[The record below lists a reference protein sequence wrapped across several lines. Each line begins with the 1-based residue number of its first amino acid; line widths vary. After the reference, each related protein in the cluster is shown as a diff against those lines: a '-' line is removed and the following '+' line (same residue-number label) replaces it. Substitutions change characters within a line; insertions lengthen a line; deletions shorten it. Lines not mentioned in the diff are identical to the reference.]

1 MPFVRISNLYKIYGP
16 NPQQA
21 VHALQEGQTKEEIL
35 NRTHHTVALQDVSV
49 DVERGETFVVMGLSG
64 SGKSTLV
71 RCLNRLI
78 EPTAGEITVDGEDV
92 LQMDEAQL
100 RDLRR
105 HRMSMVFQHF
115 GLLPHR
121 SVLDNVAYGL
131 WVQGV
136 GAAEREEQA
145 LKWLDIVGLQGYEN
159 YRPTELS
166 GGMQQRVGL
175 ARALCTDPEIL
186 LMDEA
191 FSALD
196 PLIRREMQDELIDLQ
211 GKLQKTIVFIT
222 HDLDEALRL
231 GDRIAIL
238 KDGKVVQ
245 IGTPE
250 QILIEPADDYVAD
263 FTADVN
269 LVPVLTARSV
279 MIRPRAVVS
288 PRSGPRVALRRM
300 EREGI
305 PDMFIVD
312 RNNHLQGLVTMGDA
326 IEAARRGETLL
337 ENLAYRDVPRVT
349 LDTVM
354 DELLPLAA
362 ASEWPIAVV
371 DEEDR
376 LLGII
381 PRIVMLSTLAGKLRT
396 NGNQAVDPQTVPE
409 SAVSLSQ

>member
-1 MPFVRISNLYKIYGP
+1 
-16 NPQQA
+16 
-21 VHALQEGQTKEEIL
+21 
-35 NRTHHTVALQDVSV
+35 
-49 DVERGETFVVMGLSG
+49 
-64 SGKSTLV
+64 
-71 RCLNRLI
+71 
-78 EPTAGEITVDGEDV
+78 
-92 LQMDEAQL
+92 
-100 RDLRR
+100 
-105 HRMSMVFQHF
+105 MSMVFQHF

-381 PRIVMLSTLAGKLRT
+381 PRTVMLSTLAGKLRT

>member
-1 MPFVRISNLYKIYGP
+1 MSLIRISHLFKIYGP
-16 NPQQA
+16 HPQQA
-21 VHALQEGQTKEEIL
+21 VRALQEGQTKDEIRA
-35 NRTHHTVALQDVSV
+35 RTRHTVALHDVSV
-49 DVERGETFVVMGLSG
+49 EIERGETFVVMGLSG

-78 EPTAGEITVDGEDV
+78 EPTAGEILVGGRDV
-92 LQMDEAQL
+92 LAMDEAEL

-136 GAAEREEQA
+136 GAPERQERAHQ
-145 LKWLDIVGLQGYEN
+145 WLETVGLGDYAEC
-159 YRPTELS
+159 RPTELS

-211 GKLQKTIVFIT
+211 GTLHKTIVFIT

-238 KDGKVVQ
+238 KDGRVVQ
-245 IGTPE
+245 VGTPE
-250 QILIEPADDYVAD
+250 EILIAPADDYVAE

-269 LVPVLTARSV
+269 LVPVLTARSL

-288 PRSGPRVALRRM
+288 PRSGPRVALRLM

-305 PDMFIVD
+305 PDLFVVN
-312 RNNHLQGLVTMGDA
+312 RENRLVGLVTMGDA
-326 IEAARRGETLL
+326 VEAARRGETHL
-337 ENLAYRDVPRVT
+337 EALARPEVLRATPE
-349 LDTVM
+349 TVM
-354 DELLPLAA
+354 DELLKLAA

-371 DEEDR
+371 DGQER

-381 PRIVMLSTLAGKLRT
+381 PRTVILSALAGELRT
-396 NGNQAVDPQTVPE
+396 NGQGAADPQALPRA
-409 SAVSLSQ
+409 AVTMS